1 MVKAVIFDM
10 FETLVTHYR
19 TDFYFGENIA
29 KDMGISEKKFREI
42 WDTTDD
48 DRTIGKLTF
57 EDTIKTIMEAN
68 GISSEEIL
76 KTIVENRVFFKRKVF
91 AQLDE
96 DVLDMLQGLKD
107 AGVKIALISNC
118 FSEEVGVIKESALFP
133 FFNVTMLSYE
143 QGVKKPD
150 LEIYRRAMQA
160 LGVEAS
166 ECLYVG
172 DGGSHELDAAFEAGM
187 KPLQAK
193 WFLKENNR
201 SNPKVY
207 DQFQGLEK
215 PQDLL
220 SYIK

>member
-19 TDFYFGENIA
+19 TGFYFGENIA

-96 DVLDMLQGLKD
+96 DVLDMLKSLKD

-118 FSEEVGVIKESALFP
+118 FSEEVGVIKESALFS
-133 FFNVTMLSYE
+133 FFDVTMLSYE

-172 DGGSHELDAAFEAGM
+172 DGGSHELEAAFEAGM